1 MASRIAVMHHPR
13 SFFPL
18 DLFQQLRGTAD
29 LLWVLSG
36 SERNEATDPRLLRR
50 LGTVVDVAGMGSDE
64 AAETLNAHH
73 PEGIVSF
80 VDDHIEDAAAL
91 AGRLGLRY
99 HTPEV
104 ALSVVDKRVQ
114 RNLAADAGIP
124 GPSFR
129 AVSQGMSAELIGEL
143 AAEVGFPVVLKPARG
158 SGSRGIELAAS
169 REELRTQLS
178 LQESAGGSFIGVIEE
193 FLLDDPGRISTFASY
208 VSVESVVSYGT
219 VSHVAVTGRFPL
231 ASAFRETGNF
241 IPAAEEASTLAAVTI
256 MAGQAIKALGIHDS
270 IVHTEIKLTPDGP
283 KLIEVNGRLGGRPPF
298 VLQEVSSVNLFQVA
312 CAVAAGDPVCFNR
325 LVECNG
331 VGFWLMF
338 QPPPSA
344 RRVASIDGLATVNK
358 LSEVKRSLVTRSV
371 GDAVDAGE
379 GTDSKVLTVQGR
391 AKNLRGLARTI
402 ASIENAVA
410 IRYD

>member
-1 MASRIAVMHHPR
+1 MPPRIAVMHHPR

-18 DLFQQLRGTAD
+18 DLFEQIRGTAD

-36 SERNEATDPRLLRR
+36 PERDEATDPRLLRR
-50 LGTVVDVAGMGSDE
+50 LGTVVDIAGMGRDQ
-64 AAETLNAHH
+64 AAEALEAHR

-91 AGRLGLRY
+91 ANRLGLRY

-114 RNLAADAGIP
+114 RTLAADAGIP

-129 AVSQGMSAELIGEL
+129 VVSQGMSTEVIGHL
-143 AAEVGFPVVLKPARG
+143 AAEVGFPVVLKPAKG
-158 SGSRGIELAAS
+158 SGSRGIEIAGS
-169 REELRTQLS
+169 FEELLS
-178 LQESAGGSFIGVIEE
+178 LLSFQESAGGSFVGVIEE
-193 FLLDDPGRISTFASY
+193 FLLDDPGRNPTFASY
-208 VSVESVVSYGT
+208 VSVESVVSHGRM
-219 VSHVAVTGRFPL
+219 SHVAVTGRFPL

-241 IPAAEEASTLAAVTI
+241 IPAAEEASTLAAVTT
-256 MAGQAIKALGIHDS
+256 MAGQAIEALGILDS

-312 CAVAAGDPVCFNR
+312 CAVAAGHPVCFPR
-325 LVECNG
+325 LVECDG

-344 RRVASIDGLATVNK
+344 RRVASIDGLATVNE
-358 LSEVKRSLVTRSV
+358 LSEVKIACVTRSI
-371 GDAVDAGE
+371 GAPVDARE
-379 GTDSKVLTVQGR
+379 GTDSKVLTVRGR
-391 AKNLRGLARTI
+391 TKDLAGLAKTV
-402 ASIENAVA
+402 ACIETAVA